1 MTWDEVE
8 TLADEAE
15 RKDDF
20 VHFPKGTTIYYNIFN
35 ADESPTDRCLYVGV
49 SVAPG
54 GLSDRWEI
62 YAGIEELFNNSS
74 LTKKYAIEEAS
85 ESIVEVFTHYLD
97 TVSYEEVKK
106 DFENC
111 ELNLVEDTSY

>member
-20 VHFPKGTTIYYNIFN
+20 VHFPKGTTIYYNIFDK
-35 ADESPTDRCLYVGV
+35 DESPTEQCFYVGV

-54 GLSDRWEI
+54 CLSDRWEI

-74 LTKKYAIEEAS
+74 LTKKYAIDEAS
-85 ESIVEVFTHYLD
+85 ESILD
-97 TVSYEEVKK
+97 VSALYSGTISYEELKK